1 MSAAPPAERTS
12 TDRALLRATY
22 QPRSSLAA
30 FQDALQAAER
40 MYELAAERRATPGRH
55 VLSLL
60 RVLALNYSTN
70 LDGPDAEKW
79 AGEFEVELER
89 RGGEM
94 ASLLAHRLRAVVH
107 DGPDRERIGP
117 VSVNDSQAALR
128 EISLLCVTAS
138 AVADRFLI
146 RAGKLEPGDA
156 LVGGCVDLR
165 PRSGPPRPRA
175 AIPEPPLVSLT
186 AGSPLEV
193 LAIVPPEVIAG
204 GGFAAL
210 LTLAMRVATFPVRVA
225 ERWEFYRY
233 ERVPLAS

>member
-1 MSAAPPAERTS
+1 
-12 TDRALLRATY
+12 
-22 QPRSSLAA
+22 
-30 FQDALQAAER
+30 
-40 MYELAAERRATPGRH
+40 
-55 VLSLL
+55 LL

-107 DGPDRERIGP
+107 DGPDRDRSGP

-165 PRSGPPRPRA
+165 LRSGPPRPRA

-233 ERVPLAS
+233 ERVRWLHERTRIERLLIEEQAQIVRANARRLAPVALDLLDPEDQYGPTVAASADDGEERVAV